1 MHVLVWLIHCVVHRK
16 LTQHCKS
23 TTFKFLKIHKMHTFL
38 GLGQKENKTW
48 PEELKGS
55 NTAQLPSSGIQA
67 LQEIASLIKLLMGRP
82 GREAMDE

>member
-1 MHVLVWLIHCVVHRK
+1 MHR
-16 LTQHCKS
+16 
-23 TTFKFLKIHKMHTFL
+23 FL
-38 GLGQKENKTW
+38 GLSQKENKTW
-48 PEELKGS
+48 PEELKGT